1 MVEHHTLGILFG
13 QKPRHPNVAS
23 CSCYEEDSPCHHRQ
37 TADEEGDDGR
47 DDTQDD
53 AGHHGS
59 RHVAGDVHRLIT
71 MTIGSQ
77 QLPHHTKAD
86 EEIISRVNKA
96 GKNRAAEITVV
107 SSDQHVQW
115 QCHQAGAKTIESE
128 KFASGMNQVFSG
140 HSDSIKGNSK
150 GTKTPQRIEPKLS
163 QKEVDE
169 WLEIFRER
177 K

>member
-1 MVEHHTLGILFG
+1 MEYYIDGHNLIPKLQGIRLSDD
-13 QKPRHPNVAS
+13 H
-23 CSCYEEDSPCHHRQ
+23 
-37 TADEEGDDGR
+37 DEQDLLERIQEYARLTRKKCTVFFDKAPDNRTR
-47 DDTQDD
+47 DATY
-53 AGHHGS
+53 GTV
-59 RHVAGDVHRLIT
+59 HVVYVT
-71 MTIGSQ
+71 
-77 QLPHHTKAD
+77 HHTKAD